1 MDAVETTEGISHSKL
16 TMASTKTLTTKNDVA
31 EEIKKWIE
39 NVEIGQDGHDKSY
52 DKALRY
58 IELLYRRPLSYLELT
73 WFQRQYVKTLLQL
86 WLKKSL
92 GKAFEYLND
101 EVNDVSQLSTVLTQL
116 NSINSFEDICS
127 KLKDAESPL
136 FNWCDGDCRYFQLIL
151 EQKDLL
157 KKTPRFTA
165 FVNCYLKQFKTSCAD
180 KVFARCL
187 NDIVDDPYKT
197 FIANLNVFL
206 SSVNE
211 EKKLMDILEK
221 EKFLSHY
228 VENENQ
234 TGQDIIKQL
243 VAILSNSTETRQGET
258 SEEGLE
264 WLQTFLAIAKSIS
277 EEECWTP
284 KLQLLTKETCKR
296 FLLPET
302 EIEYKEE
309 HGKEIVFITGV
320 VIYVSK
326 MMTKMVEF
334 KVRHT
339 DNKTKNVQKVKIV
352 ALQSVHIDCN
362 LDNDTWHGINIDI
375 VTDKL
380 IVDGEVCWD
389 VSGKTATINSSMRGE
404 TKI

>member
-1 MDAVETTEGISHSKL
+1 MDEVETNEGISHSKL
-16 TMASTKTLTTKNDVA
+16 TMASKKTFTTKDDVA
-31 EEIKKWIE
+31 QEIKEWIE

-52 DKALRY
+52 VQALRY

-73 WFQRQYVKTLLQL
+73 WFQRQYVITLLQL

-101 EVNDVSQLSTVLTQL
+101 EKNDVSQLSTVLTQL
-116 NSINSFEDICS
+116 NSINLFEDICL

-136 FNWCDGDCRYFQLIL
+136 FNWCDGDCRYLQLIL

-165 FVNCYLKQFKTSCAD
+165 FVNCYLKQFKTSCTD
-180 KVFARCL
+180 KVFSRCL

-221 EKFLSHY
+221 EKFLNHY

-243 VAILSNSTETRQGET
+243 VAILSNSPETRQGET

-264 WLQTFLAIAKSIS
+264 WLQTFLTNAKSLS

-302 EIEYKEE
+302 EIECKEE
-309 HGKEIVFITGV
+309 DGKEIIFITGV

-326 MMTKMVEF
+326 MMTKMVEL

-352 ALQSVHIDCN
+352 ALQSVHIDCD

-380 IVDGEVCWD
+380 IVDGAVCWD
-389 VSGKTATINSSMRGE
+389 ISGKTATINSSMRGE

>member
-1 MDAVETTEGISHSKL
+1 MISIKIFFSQFRNILIKDNVAKFCQPGESGGNVHVVCNQIINGQKWAIVSDGGNGSDCYKW
-16 TMASTKTLTTKNDVA
+16 TK
-31 EEIKKWIE
+31 EE
-39 NVEIGQDGHDKSY
+39 
-52 DKALRY
+52 
-58 IELLYRRPLSYLELT
+58 
-73 WFQRQYVKTLLQL
+73 
-86 WLKKSL
+86 
-92 GKAFEYLND
+92 FE
-101 EVNDVSQLSTVLTQL
+101 
-116 NSINSFEDICS
+116 
-127 KLKDAESPL
+127 K
-136 FNWCDGDCRYFQLIL
+136 
-151 EQKDLL
+151 
-157 KKTPRFTA
+157 
-165 FVNCYLKQFKTSCAD
+165 
-180 KVFARCL
+180 
-187 NDIVDDPYKT
+187 